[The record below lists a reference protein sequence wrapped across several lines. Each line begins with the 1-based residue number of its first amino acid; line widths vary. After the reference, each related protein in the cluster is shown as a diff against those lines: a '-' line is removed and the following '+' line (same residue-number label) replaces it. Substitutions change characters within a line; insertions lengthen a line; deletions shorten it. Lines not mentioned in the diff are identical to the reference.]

1 MTATLVAPG
10 IERRSDRGL
19 AIAGSRLTLYEIMD
33 VVKAGWSSEKIL
45 ELYPLTAEQLQDAY
59 NYFAASGEAFEA
71 EYQEV
76 VRYSEELE
84 RYYRA
89 KQEEILRAAANR
101 PRTPEEAALRA
112 KYEEH
117 KAKMGIR
124 RRHPSGIARVPSPRR
139 RTSRARRALQPGLQ
153 SNGTP
158 LALHHNRV
166 GNVVI
171 TSGAP
176 SPTSTSCSIA
186 QPIRPGMKMLGSM
199 QRHIPAC
206 SVSWLPRPR

>member
-19 AIAGSRLTLYEIMD
+19 AIAGTRLTLYEIMD

-59 NYFAASGEAFEA
+59 NYFATHGEEFEA

-89 KQEEILRAAANR
+89 KQEDILRAAANR

-112 KYEEH
+112 RFEAQ
-117 KAKMGIR
+117 KAKKGI
-124 RRHPSGIARVPSPRR
+124 
-139 RTSRARRALQPGLQ
+139 
-153 SNGTP
+153 
-158 LALHHNRV
+158 
-166 GNVVI
+166 
-171 TSGAP
+171 
-176 SPTSTSCSIA
+176 
-186 QPIRPGMKMLGSM
+186 K
-199 QRHIPAC
+199 
-206 SVSWLPRPR
+206 